1 MYGGRAGL
9 VYEVGISVLLL
20 LSPPIRPKQPGISSL
35 LMFQKSFKVSAELME
50 SQSDIG
56 L

>member
-20 LSPPIRPKQPGISSL
+20 YKVELPSLMMIERRILTFNGI
-35 LMFQKSFKVSAELME
+35 FSF
-50 SQSDIG
+50 SDLYRQG

>member
-1 MYGGRAGL
+1 MYDGWAGL

-20 LSPPIRPKQPGISSL
+20 LHTPYIHMKTIA
-35 LMFQKSFKVSAELME
+35 FQCLFDMVE
-50 SQSDIG
+50 STNFF

>member
-20 LSPPIRPKQPGISSL
+20 LWVLFAPKSEEHSL
-35 LMFQKSFKVSAELME
+35 LFFFLRVSNDFE
-50 SQSDIG
+50 S
-56 L
+56 